1 MSLFL
6 LRSLKSLEH
15 KQIKVIETC
24 EMIQIY
30 AGRIQKEAEGKW
42 KKALES
48 RCDRAELEKKL
59 CVAEGLKIM
68 YKVLVSFVL
77 LNCHILFY

>member
-1 MSLFL
+1 
-6 LRSLKSLEH
+6 
-15 KQIKVIETC
+15 
-24 EMIQIY
+24 MIQIY

-68 YKVLVSFVL
+68 YKVLWFRSF
-77 LNCHILFY
+77 Y